1 MAPTSIRKI
10 NELSQLDASR
20 SVPEDVIGLEALLI
34 IRQSFEDINLD
45 TIIKAIL
52 RHLRKSKPELK
63 HFARTPMCIS
73 CLSEHGLRKDVVLVN
88 TTIPIRAPVLM
99 R

>member
-1 MAPTSIRKI
+1 
-10 NELSQLDASR
+10 
-20 SVPEDVIGLEALLI
+20 
-34 IRQSFEDINLD
+34 
-45 TIIKAIL
+45 
-52 RHLRKSKPELK
+52 
-63 HFARTPMCIS
+63 MCIS